1 MGTFITQESSSFFD
15 EEFLQMMGG
24 TKEEMELL
32 LASIAPTSQ
41 STLLLKKEKEAREVE
56 QQLERIREEVN
67 RRMHLCDLRQKEF
80 EAKQQEMREQ
90 VAKFERFILENDLKR
105 QRAEQRLRGEMEASK
120 KKSQEIQELRDRLDD
135 LRNQQMKQESML
147 DRYRVYSSY
156 LEQTATT
163 AEEEFQGDIETLVN
177 RYNTLAEGNRE
188 LRTSVD
194 GASAEADDIRQN
206 LINLQKETQNEILVN
221 NATIH
226 RHQMQIEK
234 IQNQSAIIESQ
245 LETRIASSKLRT
257 ADVGQVQMSIKN
269 LFSRVVSCN
278 KGRLP
283 PRISI
288 TEKENPVQYLGECLK
303 VVAERVAELIAM
315 ERNYQIILKEKEAQA
330 ASKGSPELK
339 RRASRSSIVTDRDKS
354 RDKSMSKNPNRSTS
368 ISELSGPGS
377 SLHIVSRQNLDSS
390 SFSVAE
396 SDLHSSPSSPGPS
409 TP

>member
-67 RRMHLCDLRQKEF
+67 RRMHLCELRQKEF

-147 DRYRVYSSY
+147 DRYRVYSRY

-194 GASAEADDIRQN
+194 GASAAADDIRQN

-288 TEKENPVQYLGECLK
+288 SEKENPVQYLGECLK
-303 VVAERVAELIAM
+303 VVAERVSELIAM

-330 ASKGSPELK
+330 ASKASPELK

-368 ISELSGPGS
+368 ISEFSGPGS

-390 SFSVAE
+390 GVSVAE